1 MQKLVFAAV
10 WLTAFLVES
19 PGCKPRDLSCFE
31 KKPLDK
37 TQLPPNC
44 VRIKE
49 NLFADKTEISNIDYR
64 EYLYW
69 VEQVYGRNSFTYQ
82 QCLPD
87 TLVWRETLSFGEPLV
102 ESYFRHPAYDTYP
115 VVGVSYDQAVAFCDW
130 RTDRVYEMTLIRMK
144 RIQPNPAQD
153 SANHFTVQRYRS
165 GQYGAADL
173 SVPVSRFR
181 LPAEAEW
188 ELAASGGLDV
198 KQYPQGC
205 DFDSPRMKR
214 MAKKHQYLFHTKEA
228 ADSPGGDKKPVEI
241 EGLFSNNFGIYNMI
255 GNVAE
260 MVSERSVAKGGSYMH
275 PASECVIVNKFAYE
289 NPTNWLGFRC
299 VCSWENE

>member
-1 MQKLVFAAV
+1 MKKRISPLAC
-10 WLTAFLVES
+10 LTIFLMATS
-19 PGCKPRDLSCFE
+19 GCKPRDLSCFE

-49 NLFADKTEISNIDYR
+49 NLFVDKTEISNIDYR

-87 TLVWRETLSFGEPLV
+87 TLIWQGTIQYGEPLV

-130 RTDRVYEMTLIRMK
+130 RTDRVFEMTLIRMK
-144 RIQPNPAQD
+144 RILPNPAQD
-153 SANHFTVQRYRS
+153 SANHFTVERYRN
-165 GQYGAADL
+165 GQYGIPDL
-173 SVPVSRFR
+173 SVLVPRFR
-181 LPAEAEW
+181 LPTEAEW
-188 ELAASGGLDV
+188 GLAASGGLDV
-198 KQYPQGC
+198 KQYLQGY
-205 DFDSPRMKR
+205 DFDALRMKR
-214 MAKKHQYLFHTKEA
+214 MAKKSQHPFHTKEA
-228 ADSPGGDKKPVEI
+228 ASSSLGDEKPTKI
-241 EGLFSNNFGIYNMI
+241 DGLFPNNFGIFNMI

-260 MVSERSVAKGGSYMH
+260 MVSERGVAKGGSYVH
-275 PASECVIVNKFAYE
+275 PASECIIVNKFAYE
-289 NPTNWLGFRC
+289 KPTNWLGFRC

>member
-1 MQKLVFAAV
+1 MKKSILPLAWLAV
-10 WLTAFLVES
+10 FLVAS
-19 PGCKPRDLSCFE
+19 SGCKTRDLSYFE

-44 VRIKE
+44 VPIKE

-69 VEQVYGRNSFTYQ
+69 VEQVHGQKSFTYQ

-87 TLVWRETLSFGEPLV
+87 TLVWQETAQYGEPLAV
-102 ESYFRHPAYDTYP
+102 SYFRHPVYDTYP

-130 RTDRVYEMTLIRMK
+130 RTDRVYEMTLIQMK

-153 SANHFTVQRYRS
+153 SANHFTVQHYRS
-165 GQYGAADL
+165 GQYGAPDL
-173 SVPVSRFR
+173 SVPVPRFR
-181 LPAEAEW
+181 LPTEAEW

-198 KQYPQGC
+198 KQYPQGH
-205 DFDSPRMKR
+205 DFDSPRMKKR
-214 MAKKHQYLFHTKEA
+214 AKKYQHLFHTKEA
-228 ADSPGGDKKPVEI
+228 ADSLGGDKKPTKI
-241 EGLFSNNFGIYNMI
+241 EGLFPNNFGIYNVI

-275 PASECVIVNKFAYE
+275 PASECVIINKFAYE
-289 NPTNWLGFRC
+289 KPTNWLGFRC